1 MAQIDIQGLFK
12 DILPNAAIEDKAEGL
27 RQAELL
33 GTLGGMAAYFGPQRE
48 RQLRRAAGGL
58 FGVDLRSEAEKAR
71 ESLKTM
77 GTPKTMQEHQRYADI
92 LDRVQAGA
100 GLQYMMGIGQEARS
114 QQQTDINQEQADIA
128 GRNVSLRA
136 AELAESVA
144 ARQAIEEAD
153 TQTQILELTRRN
165 NVANAVMS
173 QLGDTSPAL
182 KSAISAGAGSSD
194 DLLEIAK
201 GLGEI
206 KDIETM
212 TQTIVNE
219 DGIPEIILFNKETG
233 EEIQNL
239 GVDKSVTEIEGYDA
253 SMLRPRGQEGSGE
266 GEGVYIRGLGNEN
279 QAAAQAAALAR
290 SNVGIAFHPDLESVV
305 GPSDIPAKLTPDVIR
320 GMYDPEGVELI
331 KRIERSITD
340 GGLPLMRILA
350 PVTDTDAEL
359 VFRKQYGFDDS
370 QEAWIRGTL
379 TETLPLQFT
388 IMSDA
393 LKEEGDSTIGVNY
406 LKQATV
412 AEVFKAIRENP
423 QVLGR
428 LTIEEVTNMAYDL
441 LPNVAEVRPRDV
453 PRNSIVDS
461 EGNIYSPELLN
472 EIMAN
477 NGMDA
482 DTITE
487 QLGLVRYEDYGR

>member
-12 DILPNAAIEDKAEGL
+12 DILPSAAVEDKAEGL

-48 RQLRRAAGGL
+48 RQLRRSAGGL
-58 FGVDLRSEAEKAR
+58 FGVDLRSDAEKAR
-71 ESLKTM
+71 EDLKAM

-100 GLQYMMGIGQEARS
+100 GLQYMMGIGQEARA
-114 QQQTDINQEQADIA
+114 QQQTDINQEQVDIA

-144 ARQAIEEAD
+144 ARQATEEAA

-266 GEGVYIRGLGNEN
+266 GEGAYIRGLGNEN

-290 SNVGIAFHPDLESVV
+290 SNVGIAFYPDLESVV
-305 GPSDIPAKLTPDVIR
+305 GPSETRRAIPNAIR
-320 GMYDPEGVELI
+320 GTYDPAGVELI

-370 QEAWIRGTL
+370 QEAWITGTL

-412 AEVFKAIRENP
+412 TEIFKALRENP

-428 LTIEEVTNMAYDL
+428 LSIEEVTNMAYDL

-453 PRNSIVDS
+453 PRNSIVDR
-461 EGNIYSPELLN
+461 EGNIYSLELLN

-487 QLGLVRYEDYGR
+487 QFGLVRYEDYGR

>member
-100 GLQYMMGIGQEARS
+100 GLQYMMGIGQEARA
-114 QQQTDINQEQADIA
+114 QQQTDINQQQADIA

-144 ARQAIEEAD
+144 ERQAREEAD

-219 DGIPEIILFNKETG
+219 DGIPEIILFNKQTG

-239 GVDKSVTEIEGYDA
+239 GVDESVTQIEGYDA
-253 SMLRPRGQEGSGE
+253 SMLRPSGQEEE
-266 GEGVYIRGLGNEN
+266 GEGAYIRGLGNEN

-290 SNVGIAFHPDLESVV
+290 SSIGIAFHPDLESVV
-305 GPSDIPAKLTPDVIR
+305 GPSDTRRAIPNAIR
-320 GMYDPEGVELI
+320 GTYDPEGVELI
-331 KRIERSITD
+331 KRIERSIID

-350 PVTDTDAEL
+350 PVTDTDADL
-359 VFRKQYGFDDS
+359 VFGKQYGFEDS
-370 QEAWIRGTL
+370 QEAWITGTL
-379 TETLPLQFT
+379 TESLPLRFT

-406 LKQATV
+406 LRQATV
-412 AEVFKAIRENP
+412 TEVFKALRENP

-428 LTIEEVTNMAYDL
+428 LSIEEVTNMAYDL
-441 LPNVAEVRPRDV
+441 LPNVSEVRPRDV

>member
-12 DILPNAAIEDKAEGL
+12 DVLPNEAIEDKAEGL
-27 RQAELL
+27 RQAELV
-33 GTLGGMAAYFGPQRE
+33 GTLGGMAAYYAPQRE
-48 RQLRRAAGGL
+48 RQLRRAAGGM

-71 ESLKTM
+71 EDLKTM

-100 GLQYMMGIGQEARS
+100 GLQYMMGIGQEARA
-114 QQQTDINQEQADIA
+114 QQQIDINEQQADIA

-144 ARQAIEEAD
+144 ARQAREEAD

-173 QLGDTSPAL
+173 QLGDKSPAL
-182 KSAISAGAGSSD
+182 SSAIAAGAGSSD

-201 GLGEI
+201 DLGEI

-219 DGIPEIILFNKETG
+219 DGIPELILFNKETG

-239 GVDKSVTEIEGYDA
+239 GVDSSVTQIEGYDV
-253 SMLRPRGQEGSGE
+253 SMLRPSGQEEEE

-279 QAAAQAAALAR
+279 QAATQAAALAR

-305 GPSDIPAKLTPDVIR
+305 GPSETRRAIPNAIR
-320 GMYDPEGVELI
+320 GTYDPEGVELV

-393 LKEEGDSTIGVNY
+393 LKEEGDSTIGLNY
-406 LKQATV
+406 LRQATV
-412 AEVFKAIRENP
+412 TEVFKALRENP

-428 LTIEEVTNMAYDL
+428 LSIEEVTNMAYDL